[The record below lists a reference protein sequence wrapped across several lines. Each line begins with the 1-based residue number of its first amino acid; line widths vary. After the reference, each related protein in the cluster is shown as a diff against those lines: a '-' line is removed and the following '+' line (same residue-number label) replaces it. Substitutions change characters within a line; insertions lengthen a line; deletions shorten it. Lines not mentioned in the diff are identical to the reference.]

1 MTTTLTLDVKLCGGR
16 TSGASWA
23 ALIEVTG
30 SFTLSELHS
39 TIQRLV
45 DFDDD
50 HLHEFFVGR
59 NWRDRKITFGEPD
72 GDGSEEEVQ
81 LSSIVPLPKNQ
92 KLYYNFDFGDNWL
105 FEIACLPQKKPA
117 DRTLKGATLIQ
128 EKGHKPIQYPGDD
141 DEG

>member
-1 MTTTLTLDVKLCGGR
+1 MTTALILDVKLCVGR
-16 TSGASWA
+16 TSGASWSA
-23 ALIEVTG
+23 RIEVPK

-39 TIQRLV
+39 TILRLV

-59 NWRDRKITFGEPD
+59 NWRDRKQTFGEPD
-72 GDGSEEEVQ
+72 GDGTEEDVQ
-81 LSSIVPLPKNQ
+81 LSSVFPVSKNQ

-105 FEIACLPQKKPA
+105 FEIACRPNKTPA